1 MAFCVIHCEKRKLA
15 DVTGLQQENN
25 RTAVNYNNKVSAELT
40 PSNIYLTQCDNWR
53 ESIQEE
59 IDRAGARVRK
69 NSTVAIDFIYSAS
82 KDFFTSKT
90 PEESLRYFQ
99 DCFDFH
105 QKRFGHLISAVIH
118 LDESTPHMHIVSV
131 PLTKDN
137 RLSARDVLGGPS
149 DLMRLQTD
157 FFNDVGKAYGLERG
171 AHRDGPEKR
180 KHITAQQW
188 ELNEIRRQKAQE
200 RDELERVKSA
210 QRHQT
215 ERRQKAQE
223 RARDAET
230 REQHALDRLGYIN
243 DQIET
248 TLDDLKELEQYMTRA
263 ERARADEI
271 RNRFADELER

>member
-1 MAFCVIHCEKRKLA
+1 MAFCVMHCEKRKMT
-15 DVTGLQQENN
+15 DVTGLQKENN

-40 PSNIYLTQCDNWR
+40 PSNIYLTRCDNWQK
-53 ESIQEE
+53 SIQEE

-69 NSTVAIDFIYSAS
+69 NSTVAIDLIYSAS
-82 KDFFTSKT
+82 KDFFNSKT

-99 DCFDFH
+99 SCFDFH
-105 QKRFGHLISAVIH
+105 QKRFGHIVNAVIH
-118 LDESTPHMHIVSV
+118 LDESTPHMHVVSI

-149 DLMRLQTD
+149 DMMRLQTD
-157 FFNDVGKAYGLERG
+157 FFNEVGKAYGLERG
-171 AHRDGPEKR
+171 ERRDGPEKR

-200 RDELERVKSA
+200 RNELERLKSS
-210 QRHQT
+210 QKNQT

-230 REQHALDRLGYIN
+230 RERHALERLDYIN
-243 DQIET
+243 DQIEI
-248 TLDDLKELEQYMTRA
+248 TLNDLKELEQYMTRA
-263 ERARADEI
+263 EKNRADEI
-271 RNRFADELER
+271 RNRYADELER